1 MQTASMSVS
10 DKMASLVGKLQENI
24 YEEIDGPTYSNGLQA
39 RLVISSLDPEF
50 QGKVK
55 AELQL
60 IDPAGFP
67 VHYSEPN
74 ESLYGKWVA
83 MCEGMKY
90 LLTVE

>member
-1 MQTASMSVS
+1 MQTASMTVS
-10 DKMASLVGKLQENI
+10 DEMADLVGNLKKDI
-24 YEEIDGPTYSNGLQA
+24 YEEIDGPTYPNGLQA
-39 RLVISSLDPEF
+39 RLVISSMDPEF

-74 ESLYGKWVA
+74 QSLRGKWVA
-83 MCEGMKY
+83 MCEGEKY
-90 LLTVE
+90 LLTVA